1 MNDRLLSYA
10 GVKELTSLSESTV
23 RRLVK
28 AGKFPAP
35 ELLTP
40 GRKSVPRGRSP
51 PSDNSPSRGTPR
63 EKGLNSWPGSDAP
76 EPRPRDRC
84 AYAPLRRGLPVSLAA
99 LNTRA

>member
-40 GRKSVPRGRSP
+40 GRRVFREAEVRQAIT
-51 PSDNSPSRGTPR
+51 RLLEEHR
-63 EKGLNSWPGSDAP
+63 EKG
-76 EPRPRDRC
+76 
-84 AYAPLRRGLPVSLAA
+84 V
-99 LNTRA
+99 